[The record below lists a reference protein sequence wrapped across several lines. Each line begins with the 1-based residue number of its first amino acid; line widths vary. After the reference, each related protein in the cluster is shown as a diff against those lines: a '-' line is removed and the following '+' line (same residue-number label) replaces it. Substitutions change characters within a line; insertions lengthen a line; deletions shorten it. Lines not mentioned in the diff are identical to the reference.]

1 MNSKLDNN
9 IMKRLKRATDAK
21 MKAEQDLS
29 AQCMCN
35 VDDVI

>member
-1 MNSKLDNN
+1 MSSKLDKN
-9 IMKRLKRATDAK
+9 MKRLKRATDAK

-29 AQCMCN
+29 AQCMCD